1 MLYSKIK
8 RYFSINFIKY
18 IFVRFSI
25 IRKLDKVYRRYFKK
39 KNKLVK
45 QVSNHIILNSTEK
58 EILIDL
64 ERYGFSKKI
73 SLDKNINNYI
83 LEKYKN
89 SRFFYKKRH
98 GDENFFF
105 NYSSLKNYL
114 DNGGEEIAYF
124 TLKNKEF
131 ESLFNE
137 ISTSKLILQIIE
149 KYLGNINDVDIRLN
163 YSPVCNLDNKSRE
176 SYNQTV
182 SWHYDVHALN
192 FVYVFFYINGA
203 DKYSGAHQL
212 IKGSHKKKLFFKH
225 LLGSVIQKNSELE
238 KFYNKDDFITIEG
251 SEGNGFIE
259 DTSCFHRALAPVS
272 NSRLCLQLRYH

>member
-18 IFVRFSI
+18 IFVRFSV

-39 KNKLVK
+39 KNKLLK
-45 QVSNHIILNSTEK
+45 QVSNHVILNSTEK

-64 ERYGFSKKI
+64 DRYGFSKKI
-73 SLDKNINNYI
+73 SLDKNINSYI

-89 SRFFYKKRH
+89 SRFFYKK
-98 GDENFFF
+98 GTEMKIFL

-114 DNGGEEIAYF
+114 DDGGEEIAYF

-131 ESLFNE
+131 DSLFKE

-149 KYLGNINDVDIRLN
+149 KYLGNINGVDIRLN

-182 SWHYDVHALN
+182 NWHYDVHALN
-192 FVYVFFYINGA
+192 FVYVFF
-203 DKYSGAHQL
+203 
-212 IKGSHKKKLFFKH
+212 
-225 LLGSVIQKNSELE
+225 
-238 KFYNKDDFITIEG
+238 T
-251 SEGNGFIE
+251 
-259 DTSCFHRALAPVS
+259 
-272 NSRLCLQLRYH
+272 